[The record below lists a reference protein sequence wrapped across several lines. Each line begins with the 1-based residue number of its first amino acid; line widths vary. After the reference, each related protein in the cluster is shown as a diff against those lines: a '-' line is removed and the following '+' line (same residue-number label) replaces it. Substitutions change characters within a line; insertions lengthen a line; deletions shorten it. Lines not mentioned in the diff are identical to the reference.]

1 MKTKI
6 TIIATLLLGIL
17 FFSSCDK
24 KTGPPPDSTG
34 LRIEVLETSV
44 PVASAEVC
52 GIPYDNVLQL
62 TSGIPLSLKLQFT
75 GADKLAQ
82 YKIDIHSNFDCHAH
96 ERPLSEWRLLK
107 IGDLSGT
114 TALITETIPLPADAL
129 SGNYHCII
137 RLIDEQGNEAPFK
150 EFNLV
155 VRNTEDSEAPVISYI
170 LPAAD
175 SIARQKGTELRFKG
189 TVTDN
194 LSLSNGKLELTYT
207 DANGNDYT
215 ALNEL
220 FTGNDSTTHHFERNY
235 TIPAYAASGLAIFK
249 LKAYDQFNNQSE
261 KLIKVYI
268 LE

>member
-24 KTGPPPDSTG
+24 KKRAPSDSTD
-34 LRIEVLETSV
+34 LRIEVLATSI
-44 PVASAEVC
+44 PVSSAEVC
-52 GIPYDNVLQL
+52 GTLYDNVLQL
-62 TSGIPLSLKLQFT
+62 RSGIPLNLKLQFT
-75 GADKLAQ
+75 GANNLAQ

-96 ERPLSEWRLLK
+96 ERPLSEWRLLR

-114 TALITETIPLPADAL
+114 TALITETIPLPADAF

-155 VRNTEDSEAPVISYI
+155 VRNMEDSEAPVISYI
-170 LPAAD
+170 LPASD
-175 SIARQKGTELRFKG
+175 SVALQKGAELQFKG

-194 LSLSNGKLELTYT
+194 LSLRNGKLELTYT

-220 FTGNDSTTHHFERNY
+220 FTGNDSTTHHFERSY
-235 TIPAYAASGLAIFK
+235 TIPAYAAPGLAIFK
-249 LKAYDQFNNQSE
+249 LNAYDQFNNQSE

>member
-1 MKTKI
+1 MKINIRTITALLALALFAGSCGKKPKTPTGTTALKI
-6 TIIATLLLGIL
+6 EI
-17 FFSSCDK
+17 
-24 KTGPPPDSTG
+24 
-34 LRIEVLETSV
+34 LETSV
-44 PVASAEVC
+44 AVSSAEVC
-52 GIPYDNVLQL
+52 GTMYDNVLQL

-75 GADKLAQ
+75 GARNLAQ

-107 IGDLSGT
+107 IGELTGT
-114 TALITETIPLPADAL
+114 TAVLTETIPLPEDAF

-155 VRNTEDSEAPVISYI
+155 VSNTGDSEAPVISYL
-170 LPAAD
+170 LPASD
-175 SIARQKGTELRFKG
+175 SVAIHKGEELLFKG

-194 LSLSNGKLELTYT
+194 LSLRNGKLEITYT
-207 DANGNDYT
+207 DAGGNDYT

-220 FTGNDSTTHHFERNY
+220 FTGSDSTTHHFERSY
-235 TIPAYAASGLAIFK
+235 TIPAYAAAGLALFR

-261 KLIKVYI
+261 QLIKVY
-268 LE
+268 LQE